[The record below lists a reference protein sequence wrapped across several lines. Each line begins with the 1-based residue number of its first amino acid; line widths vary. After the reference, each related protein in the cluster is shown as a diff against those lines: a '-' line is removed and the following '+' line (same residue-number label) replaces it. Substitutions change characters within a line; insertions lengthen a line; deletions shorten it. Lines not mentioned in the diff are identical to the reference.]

1 MKREELLQAA
11 KPILFN
17 TDMVRAILDGR
28 KTVTRRLPSKRIENK
43 WIDYEEWV
51 TAVAPT
57 GSTSLTE
64 KEFYEQYPPYQL
76 GDILYVRETWNIS
89 NMWSCGN
96 KVTFIYRGDKSEEDS
111 AMTISVSDDTF
122 DKYGEMMYE
131 NMPEWRPSIHMP
143 KEAARIFLK
152 VTDVRV
158 ERLQDM
164 THDGPLKEGI
174 HYCECPDGFT
184 WKSQTDMEHCY
195 TTPMGAMKA
204 LWNSTCKKSL
214 QVHGW
219 DANPWVWVIEFESVV
234 EE

>member
-28 KTVTRRLPSKRIENK
+28 KTVTRRLPSNRIENK